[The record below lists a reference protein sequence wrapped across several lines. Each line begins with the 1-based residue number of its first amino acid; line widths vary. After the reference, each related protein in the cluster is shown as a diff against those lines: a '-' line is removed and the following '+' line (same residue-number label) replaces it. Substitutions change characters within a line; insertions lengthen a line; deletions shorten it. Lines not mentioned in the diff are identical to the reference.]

1 MSDLSKFLVESILLG
16 EASSVKDLVVVY
28 SGRFQ
33 PFHKGHF
40 ATYQTLVKKFGKNNV
55 YIGTSDKTDNQKSP
69 FNFKEKVKVMTT
81 MFGIPSNKIAQVKN
95 PYAPTEILSKF
106 NKETTA
112 FITVVGEKDSNRL
125 GGKYFEK
132 YKDSIE
138 LEGYVDRGY
147 VFISPSQPNAISGT
161 DVRIGLK
168 KGSTEDKKDFFVKKA
183 YGKFNQSIFD
193 MVVDKLSKLPE
204 SINLDEGITLDV
216 EIGDT
221 ILMGRF
227 KNKKVVVKTIG
238 KDEHGMP
245 TINGKKV
252 ATFRMI
258 KEGYQ
263 VIFEDENDDS
273 KYTHIGHGVYKQT
286 GKEDDESSPSFSKN
300 DGGKYIK
307 IDGASDTTSEP
318 SKGTKVAGS
327 DMFKHAPDV
336 KQKEKP
342 KTEIPNVALDN
353 VTKILPKADSDTFSS
368 ESDIP
373 KISNKQQRQIS
384 MQIDKLVQLTNQ
396 AKENGEAAPNYNLCK
411 ITVAGTNLYC
421 AGNAGIPREEM
432 PQFKGKPTEGSPA
445 ASMEK
450 DINGEVDTEP
460 MFRELLKRK
469 GIKTIQTELPS
480 DSLKATQSEL
490 VGAKVAGM
498 AKALENDPNHP
509 KITAPIYVSRDG
521 YVVDGHHRWAAVT
534 TNAIRDGKPANMKVI
549 VIDADI
555 KDVIPM
561 SNKFAEEIGVAAKK
575 ADTGKN
581 ESVNEIFGIPHFDNL
596 AKDMVVNSIK
606 TYKAKNFKD
615 FMNVVKNHSLS
626 SLHPSMIKIYKAAW
640 DEYSK
645 SESVINEIP
654 MADLQQIDKYA
665 DRQLNPID
673 IVLTDKHFFDRLNDT
688 RNGKEISSAELTGF
702 FKRLGRNKKKFVE
715 FLTQYNQVVAKDNR
729 TNINIPFMLQAN
741 KAIAKTIMRKGE
753 FKTTTPEYKF
763 ESVIAEALDS
773 HLGKKHGVELDV
785 YEYPEYL
792 EIHRIVVP
800 KEKRSEGIGT
810 KVMNDIITYAKK
822 NKKDVFLTPSS
833 DFGGSKGRLIQFY
846 KSFGF
851 KDNKGGTRDF
861 RSKES
866 MKLTVETIKHIDG
879 KWVVYPKD
887 GGDRLGT
894 HDTKEKALKQLSAI
908 EISKNENINSK
919 NHKSDGTI
927 DHNFLQHHKTG
938 TYTPDMGYGAELDTI
953 DFDDSKQIEP
963 GHQTDAKDTEDRGY
977 EMVKKSVEEAYT
989 KGNIFGGK
997 LKIGGVAV
1005 PLEVEL
1011 IGADNKKK
1019 VFIVKVVHID
1029 SKYHSKLPSNGIL
1042 EIPARIFR
1050 TPGGGWYKIK
1060 TKSAFEGI
1068 GMGYPDQAWIDKHK
1082 EVLKRLRKKFNAEK
1096 LQYNEPYA
1104 LGGGISEKV
1113 EGDTIICDKCGWDWK
1128 IEDSGTNSYLCHKCG
1143 HTTTSTLT
1151 EGLLTE
1157 GGAYGHMHHPFD
1169 TEINLTFGQL
1179 KNIVNLALEGKL
1191 ELTREKTDGQAL
1203 AISWVNGRLVAARN
1217 KGHLANKGEKALD
1230 INGVATKFA
1239 GRGELEKA
1247 YNFAMSDLSKAIK
1260 SLSEKQREKIFKNGA
1275 CFMNLEV
1282 IYPTSVNVIPYGQAL
1297 LVFHGTM
1304 EYNEAGIAIGENQ
1317 EAAKVLAGM
1326 IKQVNQNVQS
1336 AYTIQGPP
1344 VVKLP
1349 QSKNLTSL
1357 KGKYSGQITKL
1368 QSKFKLSDTDGIA
1381 DYHQAWWTDFV
1392 TKKSPSPIDNRT
1404 LMGLVKRWAFY
1415 DKSFRLDNKNITDA
1429 KVLSWATGIDKNDHA
1444 KIAKDNI
1451 RPFEDIFLGVGS
1463 EVLSFMSSV
1472 LTANPDSAVRAMKDR
1487 LDKTISDVKTGGDE
1501 KKIAK
1506 LKMELQRLNAIGGK
1520 DKIVPNEGIV
1530 FVYNGNTMKLTGTF
1544 APLNQIL
1551 GLFYE

>member
-1 MSDLSKFLVESILLG
+1 MSDLSKFLVEGILLG

-81 MFGIPSNKIAQVKN
+81 MFGIPSNKIGQVKN

-147 VFISPSQPNAISGT
+147 VFISPAQPNAISGT
-161 DVRIGLK
+161 DVRVGLR

-204 SINLDEGITLDV
+204 ITESNIYIPTEIIESWLVNNLDLVVEATMTLGRNAVDDGPNFVFPSYSSFDKISKKRAERIGYTVLAQIMSDELTNIDPHPIYPKGPVKAVTPFPAGVIGKTTATNQKDYYGSVAYNKWLKHISRIAGMVGYSLVDSLDLVDDKEEALKTKKIPNLKLPKVDESITLDV

-221 ILMGRF
+221 VLMGKF

-258 KEGYQ
+258 KENSLTESEIVRLNNTLGIEREELPQIDNDSMDEYLKHLESTN
-263 VIFEDENDDS
+263 IAFEIKSQPVASLNTSQTKIDLDKIKNIMNNDSKMNPIIVSNDD
-273 KYTHIGHGVYKQT
+273 
-286 GKEDDESSPSFSKN
+286 
-300 DGGKYIK
+300 YI
-307 IDGASDTTSEP
+307 
-318 SKGTKVAGS
+318 
-327 DMFKHAPDV
+327 
-336 KQKEKP
+336 
-342 KTEIPNVALDN
+342 L
-353 VTKILPKADSDTFSS
+353 
-368 ESDIP
+368 
-373 KISNKQQRQIS
+373 
-384 MQIDKLVQLTNQ
+384 
-396 AKENGEAAPNYNLCK
+396 
-411 ITVAGTNLYC
+411 
-421 AGNAGIPREEM
+421 
-432 PQFKGKPTEGSPA
+432 
-445 ASMEK
+445 
-450 DINGEVDTEP
+450 
-460 MFRELLKRK
+460 
-469 GIKTIQTELPS
+469 
-480 DSLKATQSEL
+480 
-490 VGAKVAGM
+490 
-498 AKALENDPNHP
+498 
-509 KITAPIYVSRDG
+509 
-521 YVVDGHHRWAAVT
+521 DGHHRALAAYNTDNECEVP
-534 TNAIRDGKPANMKVI
+534 IIKVDLP
-549 VIDADI
+549 IDELI
-555 KDVIPM
+555 EI
-561 SNKFAEEIGVAAKK
+561 SNEFNGAYNQSISE
-575 ADTGKN
+575 DT
-581 ESVNEIFGIPHFDNL
+581 L
-596 AKDMVVNSIK
+596 
-606 TYKAKNFKD
+606 
-615 FMNVVKNHSLS
+615 
-626 SLHPSMIKIYKAAW
+626 
-640 DEYSK
+640 
-645 SESVINEIP
+645 NEIP
-654 MADLQQIDKYA
+654 MGDLRQIDTFA
-665 DRQLNPID
+665 DKQLNPMD
-673 IVLTDKHFFDRLNDT
+673 VVLTGKHFFDRLNDP
-688 RNGKEISSAELTGF
+688 RNGKEISNAELIGF
-702 FKRLGRNKKKFVE
+702 FKRLGKRKKEFVE
-715 FLTQYNQVVAKDNR
+715 FLNQYNQIVATDNR
-729 TNINIPFMLQAN
+729 TKLNIPFMKQAN
-741 KAIAKTIMRKGE
+741 KVIAKTIMRKDN
-753 FKTTTPEYKF
+753 FKTTSPEYEF
-763 ESVIAEALDS
+763 ESVIVEKLDS
-773 HLGKKHGVELDV
+773 DLEKKYGVTLDI

-792 EIHRIVVP
+792 ELTRIVVP

-810 KVMNDIITYAKK
+810 KVMNDIISYAKK
-822 NKKDVFLTPSS
+822 TKKDIFLTPSS

-851 KDNKGGTRDF
+851 KDNKGGNRDF
-861 RSKES
+861 RSRES
-866 MKLTVETIKHIDG
+866 MKLTIETIKHIN
-879 KWVVYPKD
+879 
-887 GGDRLGT
+887 
-894 HDTKEKALKQLSAI
+894 DTIMS
-908 EISKNENINSK
+908 NINEEK
-919 NHKSDGTI
+919 VYI
-927 DHNFLQHHKTG
+927 DYLNKKKGFKQDRIKFNSYEAAVKWARTNFEKFD
-938 TYTPDMGYGAELDTI
+938 PDMI
-953 DFDDSKQIEP
+953 K
-963 GHQTDAKDTEDRGY
+963 Y
-977 EMVKKSVEEAYT
+977 ESVNEAYT

-997 LKIGGVAV
+997 IKIGGVSV
-1005 PLEVEL
+1005 PVEVEL
-1011 IGADNKKK
+1011 LGADNKKK
-1019 VFIVKVVHID
+1019 VFITKVVHID
-1029 SKYHSKLPSNGIL
+1029 SKYHSKLPSTGIL

-1068 GMGYPDQAWIDKHK
+1068 GTGYPDQEWVDKHK
-1082 EVLKRLRKKFNAEK
+1082 EVLKKLRTKFNAEK

-1113 EGDTIICDKCGWDWK
+1113 EGGKVICDNCGWDWK
-1128 IEDSGTNSYLCHKCG
+1128 ISEGSSDTYMCHKCG
-1143 HTTTSTLT
+1143 TDNNPKLT
-1151 EGLLTE
+1151 EGILTE

-1230 INGVATKFA
+1230 ISGVATKFA

-1247 YNFAMSDLSKAIK
+1247 YNFAMNDLSKAVK

-1317 EAAKVLAGM
+1317 DAAKVLAGM

-1349 QSKNLTSL
+1349 QSKNLSAL

-1368 QSKFKLSDTDGIA
+1368 QSKFKLADSDGIA

-1392 TKKSPSPIDNRT
+1392 TKKSPSSLDNRT

-1415 DKSFRLDNKNITDA
+1415 DKSFRLDNKNISDP
-1429 KVLSWATGIDKNDHA
+1429 KVLDWAQGVDKNDHA

-1472 LTANPDSAVRAMKDR
+1472 LTVNSDSAVRAMKDR
-1487 LDKTISDVKTGGDE
+1487 LDKTISDVKSGGDE

-1520 DKIVPNEGIV
+1520 NKIVPNEGIV

>member
-40 ATYQTLVKKFGKNNV
+40 NTYQTLVKKFGKNNV

-95 PYAPTEILSKF
+95 PYAPSEILSKF

-132 YKDSIE
+132 YKDGIE
-138 LEGYVDRGY
+138 LEGYIDRGY

-161 DVRIGLK
+161 DVRVGLK
-168 KGSTEDKKDFFVKKA
+168 KGSTEDKKEFFTKKA

-193 MVVDKLSKLPE
+193 MIVDKLSKLPE
-204 SINLDEGITLDV
+204 SVSIDEAITLDV

-258 KEGYQ
+258 KEGLQ
-263 VIFEDENDDS
+263 VIFEDDNEDS
-273 KYTHIGHGVYKQT
+273 KYTHIGHGVYKQK
-286 GKEDDESSPSFSKN
+286 GKEGDESSPSFSKN

-307 IDGASDTTSEP
+307 IDGTSDSKSEP
-318 SKGTKVAGS
+318 SKGTKVKGS

-336 KQKEKP
+336 KQKEKA
-342 KTEIPNVALDN
+342 KSEIPNVALDN

-373 KISNKQQRQIS
+373 KISNKQQKQIS

-498 AKALENDPNHP
+498 AKALESDPNHP

-581 ESVNEIFGIPHFDNL
+581 ESV
-596 AKDMVVNSIK
+596 
-606 TYKAKNFKD
+606 
-615 FMNVVKNHSLS
+615 
-626 SLHPSMIKIYKAAW
+626 
-640 DEYSK
+640 
-645 SESVINEIP
+645 INEIP

-665 DRQLNPID
+665 DKQLNPID
-673 IVLTDKHFFDRLNDT
+673 VVLTDKHFFDRLNDT
-688 RNGKEISSAELTGF
+688 RNGKEISAAELTGF

-715 FLTQYNQVVAKDNR
+715 FLNQYHQVVAKDNR
-729 TNINIPFMLQAN
+729 TNINIPFMQQAN

-753 FKTTTPEYKF
+753 FKTTSPEYKF
-763 ESVIAEALDS
+763 E
-773 HLGKKHGVELDV
+773 G
-785 YEYPEYL
+785 
-792 EIHRIVVP
+792 
-800 KEKRSEGIGT
+800 
-810 KVMNDIITYAKK
+810 
-822 NKKDVFLTPSS
+822 
-833 DFGGSKGRLIQFY
+833 
-846 KSFGF
+846 
-851 KDNKGGTRDF
+851 
-861 RSKES
+861 
-866 MKLTVETIKHIDG
+866 
-879 KWVVYPKD
+879 
-887 GGDRLGT
+887 
-894 HDTKEKALKQLSAI
+894 
-908 EISKNENINSK
+908 INSK
-919 NHKSDGTI
+919 NHKADGTI

-953 DFDDSKQIEP
+953 DFDDTKLIEP
-963 GHQTDAKDTEDRGY
+963 GHQHNTKDVEDKGY
-977 EMVKKSVEEAYT
+977 EMVKKSVEEAYN
-989 KGNIFGGK
+989 KGEIFGGK
-997 LKIGGVAV
+997 IKIGGVSV

-1019 VFIVKVVHID
+1019 VFITKVVHID

-1050 TPGGGWYKIK
+1050 TPGGGWYKVK

-1068 GMGYPDQAWIDKHK
+1068 GMGYPDQAWIDKHNA
-1082 EVLKRLRKKFNAEK
+1082 VLKRLRKKFNAEK

-1104 LGGGISEKV
+1104 LSGGIAERV
-1113 EGDTIICDKCGWDWK
+1113 DGDTIICDKCGWNWK

-1143 HTTTSTLT
+1143 HNTTSTLT

-1217 KGHLANKGEKALD
+1217 KGHLANRGEKALD

-1260 SLSEKQREKIFKNGA
+1260 ALSEKQREKIFKNGA

-1317 EAAKVLAGM
+1317 ESAKVLAGM

-1357 KGKYSGQITKL
+1357 KGKYNGQITKL

-1429 KVLSWATGIDKNDHA
+1429 KVLSWAQGIDKNDHA

-1472 LTANPDSAVRAMKDR
+1472 LTANPDTAVRAMKDR